1 MGCSF
6 ERLAQ
11 GKLIGL
17 ATTCEV
23 FTNRWWNC
31 FPRFHS
37 DFHCLRGPWVI
48 FIGIRTNKVLNS
60 VEKSLYRFRWSWSCT
75 CCRHS
80 GFCPLS
86 RRGRYRHQGWLL
98 LLCCTPDH
106 KSYQSVHRQHKHHC
120 HHCHHCHHF
129 HPYHQFLIII
139 TVSAPLFSNSR
150 VASKAPSGPTSSA
163 PDNQDEDQENEE
175 EEEND
180 DVRTDLPQRTPRL
193 WPSTQHCTGK
203 DRFRRSWWGS
213 QIPKIDQTLFRLFVV
228 YKYRPEGWGWL
239 RQFGSPESG
248 KVKDPPDSV
257 SHKFEHWSD
266 HLWDNGCVTARF
278 HLLVQVVCYQRAVVF
293 VWLGTTGTG

>member
-1 MGCSF
+1 M
-6 ERLAQ
+6 
-11 GKLIGL
+11 IGL
-17 ATTCEV
+17 ATTCGV

-106 KSYQSVHRQHKHHC
+106 KSYQSVHQ

-129 HPYHQFLIII
+129 HPYHQLPYNHHRLCA
-139 TVSAPLFSNSR
+139 TVFELKSCEQGALWSNVIR
-150 VASKAPSGPTSSA
+150 PWLSGWGPK
-163 PDNQDEDQENEE
+163 EWRRRKWWC
-175 EEEND
+175 
-180 DVRTDLPQRTPRL
+180 RTDLPQRTPRL

-213 QIPKIDQTLFRLFVV
+213 QIP
-228 YKYRPEGWGWL
+228 
-239 RQFGSPESG
+239 
-248 KVKDPPDSV
+248 
-257 SHKFEHWSD
+257 
-266 HLWDNGCVTARF
+266 
-278 HLLVQVVCYQRAVVF
+278 
-293 VWLGTTGTG
+293 

>member
-1 MGCSF
+1 M
-6 ERLAQ
+6 
-11 GKLIGL
+11 IGL
-17 ATTCEV
+17 ATTCGV

-48 FIGIRTNKVLNS
+48 FVGIRTNKVLNS

-75 CCRHS
+75 FCRHS

-163 PDNQDEDQENEE
+163 PDYQDEDQKNE

-180 DVRTDLPQRTPRL
+180 DVEQTCHKGRL
-193 WPSTQHCTGK
+193 VCNLQPNIALARIVFAEVDGEVRFLKLTKLSLHCLSYISIQT
-203 DRFRRSWWGS
+203 WG
-213 QIPKIDQTLFRLFVV
+213 LRLT
-228 YKYRPEGWGWL
+228 E
-239 RQFGSPESG
+239 
-248 KVKDPPDSV
+248 
-257 SHKFEHWSD
+257 
-266 HLWDNGCVTARF
+266 
-278 HLLVQVVCYQRAVVF
+278 AV
-293 VWLGTTGTG
+293 W